1 MSELPGH
8 YLGSV
13 ANYAADT
20 PWDLEYS
27 LTLDAHGHYRFYSR
41 NPEGLVRLR
50 HAGTSG
56 RAFAQFAV
64 QNGFDADDLQRDLRY
79 IDSGFAADF
88 ASFMDQRNARA

>member
-1 MSELPGH
+1 MKELPGH

-13 ANYAADT
+13 VNYAADT

-27 LTLDAHGHYRFYSR
+27 LVLDPNGHYQFYSR
-41 NPEGLVRLR
+41 TPEGIVRMR

-64 QNGFDADDLQRDLRY
+64 QNGFDADEMMRDLNY

-88 ASFMDQRNARA
+88 ADFLERRNAR

>member
-1 MSELPGH
+1 MSDLPGH

-13 ANYAADT
+13 ANFAADT

-27 LTLDAHGHYRFYSR
+27 LTLDAHGHYQFYSR
-41 NPEGLVRLR
+41 NSEGLVRMR

-64 QNGFDADDLQRDLRY
+64 QGGFDTDDLLRDLRY
-79 IDSGFAADF
+79 IDSGFADDF
-88 ASFMDQRNARA
+88 ASFMDQRTKGA

>member
-1 MSELPGH
+1 MKELPGH

-13 ANYAADT
+13 VNYAADT

-27 LTLDAHGHYRFYSR
+27 LELDPNGHYQFYSR
-41 NPEGLVRLR
+41 NPDGKVRLR
-50 HAGTSG
+50 HTGTSG

-64 QNGFDADDLQRDLRY
+64 QNGFDAQELLRDLHY

-88 ASFMDQRNARA
+88 EDFLERRNAKG

>member
-1 MSELPGH
+1 MTTLPGH

-27 LTLDAHGHYRFYSR
+27 LLLDAHGHYQFFSR
-41 NPEGLVRLR
+41 NGEGLVGLR

-56 RAFAQFAV
+56 RSFAQFAV
-64 QNGFDADDLQRDLRY
+64 QNGFDAEELPLDLRH
-79 IDSGFAADF
+79 IDRDFAADF
-88 ASFMDQRNARA
+88 ADYYPEP

>member
-1 MSELPGH
+1 MNELPGH

-13 ANYAADT
+13 VNYAADT

-27 LTLDAHGHYRFYSR
+27 VVLDANGHYQFYSR
-41 NPEGLVRLR
+41 NPDGLVRLR

-64 QNGFDADDLQRDLRY
+64 QNGFDADELLRDLHY
-79 IDSGFAADF
+79 IDSGFAEDF
-88 ASFMDQRNARA
+88 ADHLARRNAKA

>member
-1 MSELPGH
+1 MNSLPGH

-13 ANYAADT
+13 TTYAANT

-27 LTLDAHGHYRFYSR
+27 IEIGPHGQYQFFSR
-41 NPEGLVRLR
+41 DGEGKIRVR
-50 HAGTSG
+50 HAGSSG

-64 QNGFDADDLQRDLRY
+64 QNGFDVEELLRDLSY

-88 ASFMDQRNARA
+88 KNFISSRNATD

>member
-1 MSELPGH
+1 MKPLPGH

-27 LTLDAHGHYRFYSR
+27 MVLDANGHYQFYSR
-41 NPEGLVRLR
+41 NPEGQVRLR

-56 RAFAQFAV
+56 RSFAQFAV
-64 QNGFDADDLQRDLRY
+64 QNGFDTDDLLRDLRY
-79 IDSGFAADF
+79 IDTAFARDF
-88 ASFMDQRNARA
+88 EDHLDRRNAKG

>member
-1 MSELPGH
+1 MKPLPGH

-27 LTLDAHGHYRFYSR
+27 LVLDAHGHYQFYSR
-41 NPEGLVRLR
+41 NPEGLVGLR

-56 RAFAQFAV
+56 RTFAQFAV
-64 QNGFDADDLQRDLRY
+64 QNGFDADELLRDLRY
-79 IDSGFAADF
+79 IDNGFAADF
-88 ASFMDQRNARA
+88 EDYLNRRNAKG